1 MPYKVWGILLFVLL
15 SFSCRSPENTTLLFL
30 NVEQAEQQLILS
42 HCQSY
47 QQEADQ
53 DREIQI
59 IAFDSRQQVL
69 DYLAAGKPG
78 DLVFYN
84 DAGAL
89 ASLSPHLSSLPVE
102 TGSPMP
108 GSMQNLGIDEQ
119 RKLAYPLQLNHIE
132 LALDKE
138 RFQGENMSLDLLEKA
153 LAEEA
158 SNRFF
163 PLVVAGGEEE
173 GLLDFI
179 FLLHVSL
186 GGSPSLTSLCNA
198 IESGES
204 FDQMMEG
211 EEGKTLSTVLELLV
225 RWRKAGI
232 LHPEWYRFTYQDRTD
247 FIEQGLSAAMILR
260 LSEHRLLPQRLISS
274 FEAYPFPPKGP
285 ASLAG
290 DIYAPPLMVAMLS
303 ESPRKREMEKL
314 MFSLLAR
321 DFQKELCFFSGLAPV
336 HSTVE
341 TLDKQASDL
350 RFYAA
355 ASRSIAV
362 ESPVLNEESP
372 YRAFLKDLR
381 TYLIANK

>member
-1 MPYKVWGILLFVLL
+1 MPLKISGIFLFILLSL
-15 SFSCRSPENTTLLFL
+15 SCRSPETTLLFL
-30 NVEQAEQQLILS
+30 NVQPAEQELILS
-42 HCQSY
+42 SCQMHL
-47 QQEADQ
+47 QDP
-53 DREIQI
+53 DREIHI
-59 IAFDSRQQVL
+59 KPFNNRQEL
-69 DYLAAGKPG
+69 LNYLEEGNPA
-78 DLVFYN
+78 DLLFYN

-89 ASLSPHLSSLPVE
+89 APLSPNLADLPVD

-108 GSMQNLGIDEQ
+108 GSMQDLGIYRQ
-119 RKLAYPLQLNHIE
+119 QKLAYPLQLDHIE
-132 LALDKE
+132 LALNKS
-138 RFQGENMSLDLLEKA
+138 RFQGENMSLDLLEKT

-186 GGSPSLTSLCNA
+186 GGSPSLTALCNA

-204 FDQMMEG
+204 FDQIMED
-211 EEGKTLSTVLELLV
+211 EEGKTLNTVLELLI

-247 FIEQGLSAAMILR
+247 FIEEGLSGAMIIR
-260 LSEHRLLPQRLISS
+260 LSEHRMLPQRLISP
-274 FEAYPFPPKGP
+274 FEAYPFPHKGSV
-285 ASLAG
+285 SLSA
-290 DIYAPPLMVAMLS
+290 DIYTPPLMVSLLS
-303 ESPRKREMEKL
+303 ESSRKEEMKKL
-314 MFSLLAR
+314 MFSLLDR

-350 RFYAA
+350 RFFAA

-362 ESPVLNEESP
+362 ESPILNEESP
-372 YRAFLKDLR
+372 YKAFLKDLR
-381 TYLIANK
+381 SYLIANK